1 MKEDDGDDQDHGK
14 HPNKPKSVP
23 ADRNSSLEVQGE
35 SIPNIQHSTSERNV
49 EESLKPK
56 SKSQVRHKVE
66 DYDMVVGRLKD
77 ATSSFKE
84 AIVSI
89 SKRAH
94 EIKDKAGETFIV
106 GAKRDAK
113 EIRALGAYA
122 ENVVRGYEDT
132 MTEINKRNYAD
143 QEKLLKGYKKLL
155 EEQIN
160 LISARIELVKRL
172 KSPED

>member
-1 MKEDDGDDQDHGK
+1 MKEDGEDKGQEK
-14 HPNKPKSVP
+14 HPSKPKSVP
-23 ADRNSSLEVQGE
+23 IDRNSSLEVQRE
-35 SIPNIQHSTSERNV
+35 SKPSIQKSTSEENV
-49 EESLKPK
+49 EELLKPK
-56 SKSQVRHKVE
+56 SKLQVRHKVE

-77 ATSSFKE
+77 ATYSFKE

-106 GAKRDAK
+106 GAKRDAR
-113 EIRALGAYA
+113 EIRALGGYA
-122 ENVVRGYEDT
+122 ENVVKGYEDT

-160 LISARIELVKRL
+160 LINARIELVKRL
-172 KSPED
+172 KSPDD

>member
-1 MKEDDGDDQDHGK
+1 MKEDGDDKDHEK
-14 HPNKPKSVP
+14 HPSKPKSVP
-23 ADRNSSLEVQGE
+23 VDRNSSLEVQDE
-35 SIPNIQHSTSERNV
+35 SKPSIQGSASERKLD
-49 EESLKPK
+49 EPLKPK

-94 EIKDKAGETFIV
+94 EFKDKAGETFIV

-113 EIRALGAYA
+113 EIRALGGYA
-122 ENVVRGYEDT
+122 ENVVKGYEDT
-132 MTEINKRNYAD
+132 MTEINKRNYSD

-160 LISARIELVKRL
+160 LINARIELVKRL
-172 KSPED
+172 KSPEN

>member
-1 MKEDDGDDQDHGK
+1 MKEDGEDKDQGK
-14 HPNKPKSVP
+14 HPSKPKSVP
-23 ADRNSSLEVQGE
+23 IDSDPNLEVQRE
-35 SIPNIQHSTSERNV
+35 SKPNIQKSTSEGNV
-49 EESLKPK
+49 KESIKPK
-56 SKSQVRHKVE
+56 SKLQVKHRVE

-89 SKRAH
+89 GKRAH

-106 GAKRDAK
+106 GAKRDAR
-113 EIRALGAYA
+113 EIRALGGYA
-122 ENVVRGYEDT
+122 ESVVKGYEDT

-160 LISARIELVKRL
+160 LIGARIELVKRL
-172 KSPED
+172 KSPDD